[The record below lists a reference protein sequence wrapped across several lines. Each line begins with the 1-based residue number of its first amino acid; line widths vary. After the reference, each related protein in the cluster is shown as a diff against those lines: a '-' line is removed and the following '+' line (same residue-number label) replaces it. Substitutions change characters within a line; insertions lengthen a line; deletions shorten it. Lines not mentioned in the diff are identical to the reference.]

1 MDKAFCCGCAVSI
14 EKDEVA
20 ITKRLINRGTTSYY
34 CRTCLADAFGVT
46 TEDIDRCIQHY
57 KRIGCTL
64 FA

>member
-14 EKDEVA
+14 EKDEIA
-20 ITKRLINRGTTSYY
+20 ITKRLVNRGTTSYY

-57 KRIGCTL
+57 KRIGCIL

>member
-14 EKDEVA
+14 EKDEIA

-46 TEDIDRCIQHY
+46 TEDIDCCIQHY